1 MQSSAGMST
10 ELRPGLLVP
19 THTYLTHLIAYGLG
33 CGLIGASLM
42 FAAKPPT
49 VVQGPPT
56 IVMHET
62 ETVAMAVPPSAV
74 SDDMPAPPP
83 VWVIVP
89 AAGATFMKLADLGD
103 KLPRHGKPTLS
114 EHEYTTTSVAS
125 IADADVPPVHRA
137 WKGTEVIVD
146 GTCHAKVVGF
156 AIVARLNGDTAY
168 AGEEGGDT
176 WTATSVMKHGA
187 PMLVATLD
195 GCTGKLAR
203 AATLSALIVPET
215 ITDAKLVAAATKQ
228 LFASADAKQARA
240 AWAAWETE
248 MQSTKHTELELGELS
263 TQVVRHPKTGE
274 TFVSI
279 HGTTG
284 GNCGYADI
292 SLWGLYWLDGEKL
305 TRVPTNLGQLLVIDG
320 FVDLEGDGQLEV
332 VGRPWLGT
340 ERMISRVNG
349 DVVETLAEPFY
360 GCPC

>member
-1 MQSSAGMST
+1 MST

-49 VVQGPPT
+49 VVEGPPT
-56 IVMHET
+56 IELT
-62 ETVAMAVPPSAV
+62 ETVSVPMTMPAMVA
-74 SDDMPAPPP
+74 SDAMPAPPQ
-83 VWVIVP
+83 VWVVVT
-89 AAGATFMKLADLGD
+89 AGGATYMKLAELET

-114 EHEYTTTSVAS
+114 EHEYVTSS
-125 IADADVPPVHRA
+125 IAPIEDVDVAPVHRA

-146 GTCHAKVVGF
+146 GTCHATVVGF
-156 AIVARLNGDTAY
+156 AVVARLTGETSY
-168 AGEEGGDT
+168 AGEEGGEA
-176 WTATSVMKHGA
+176 WTANSVLRLGA
-187 PMLVATLD
+187 PMLAARLD
-195 GCTGKLAR
+195 GCTGELAR
-203 AATLSALIVPET
+203 AASLPALIVPEV
-215 ITDAKLVAAATKQ
+215 ITDDKLVAAAKKQ
-228 LFASADAKQARA
+228 LFASADAKAARA

-248 MQSTKHTELELGELS
+248 IHSTEHKELDLGELS
-263 TQVVRHPKTGE
+263 TKVVRHPKTGA

-284 GNCGYADI
+284 GSCGYADI
-292 SLWGLYWLDGEKL
+292 SLWGLYRVDGETL
-305 TRVPTNLGQLLVIDG
+305 TRIPTKLGELLVIDG

-340 ERMISRVNG
+340 ERMISRTNG
-349 DVVETLAEPFY
+349 DVVETLEQPYY